1 MKSMSIRGAND
12 QLVSLLKDRAAASNK
27 SVNQLVLE
35 VLQKFVGL
43 DKKKTFTAEYHDLDH
58 LFGKWSEGDYVSIQ
72 EKIDCERKIDQ
83 ELWK

>member
-1 MKSMSIRGAND
+1 MKSMSIRGASD
-12 QLVSLLKDRAAASNK
+12 QLISLLKERAAASNK

-43 DKKKTFTAEYHDLDH
+43 DKEKIFTAEYHDLDH
-58 LFGKWSEGDYVSIQ
+58 LSGKWSEDDYMSIQ
-72 EKIDCERKIDQ
+72 DKINSERQIDQ

>member
-12 QLVSLLKDRAAASNK
+12 QLISLLKEKAAASNK

-35 VLQKFVGL
+35 ILQKFVGL
-43 DKKKTFTAEYHDLDH
+43 DHKKIFTAEYHDLDH
-58 LFGKWSEGDYVSIQ
+58 LSGKWSEDDYLSVQ
-72 EKIDCERKIDQ
+72 DKINSERQIDQ

>member
-12 QLVSLLKDRAAASNK
+12 QLVSLLKERAAASNK

-35 VLQKFVGL
+35 VLHKFVGL
-43 DKKKTFTAEYHDLDH
+43 DKQKIFTAEYHDLDH
-58 LFGKWSEGDYVSIQ
+58 LFGKWSEDDYVSIQ
-72 EKIDCERKIDQ
+72 KKIDSERQIDQ

>member
-1 MKSMSIRGAND
+1 MKSISIRGADD
-12 QLVSLLKDRAAASNK
+12 QLVALLKDRAEASNK

-43 DKKKTFTAEYHDLDH
+43 DKKKLFTNEYHDLDN
-58 LFGKWSEGDYVSIQ
+58 LFGKWSEDEFTLIQ
-72 EKIDCERKIDQ
+72 NKIDSERQIDP

>member
-58 LFGKWSEGDYVSIQ
+58 LFGKWSEDDYLSIQ

>member
-12 QLVSLLKDRAAASNK
+12 QLVSLLKERASASNK

-35 VLQKFVGL
+35 VLHKFVGL
-43 DKKKTFTAEYHDLDH
+43 DKKKIFTGEHHDLDH
-58 LFGKWSEGDYVSIQ
+58 LLGKWSEDEYLSIQ
-72 EKIDCERKIDQ
+72 EKIDSERQVDR

>member
-12 QLVSLLKDRAAASNK
+12 QLIKLLKDRAAASNK

-43 DKKKTFTAEYHDLDH
+43 DKKKIFTAEHHDLDH
-58 LFGKWSEGDYVSIQ
+58 LCGKWSEDDYLSIQ
-72 EKIDCERKIDQ
+72 AKIESERQIDA

>member
-12 QLVSLLKDRAAASNK
+12 QLISLLKDRATASNK

-35 VLQKFVGL
+35 ILQKFVGL
-43 DKKKTFTAEYHDLDH
+43 DKKKIFTDEHHDLDH
-58 LFGKWSEGDYVSIQ
+58 LFGRWSDSEYLLIQ
-72 EKIDCERKIDQ
+72 KKIDCERQIDP

>member
-12 QLVSLLKDRAAASNK
+12 QLISLLKESAAASNK
-27 SVNQLVLE
+27 SVNQLVLD

-43 DKKKTFTAEYHDLDH
+43 DKKKIFTAEYHDLDH
-58 LFGKWSEGDYVSIQ
+58 LSGKWSEDDYLSIQ
-72 EKIDCERKIDQ
+72 DKINSERQIDQ